1 MLAAVAIGFVT
12 VLLLLP
18 YGNRED
24 PGLSYDS
31 PYYVWRT
38 RAVTSDGVNVLTT
51 IPTGAVPERPGVPV
65 LGSLLGAVT
74 GTDALTFTVVL
85 RAIAA
90 VAIGLAAGAMAV
102 EALREPRWAFAAF
115 VVGLGASA
123 AVVGTAVGSLDQLLA
138 DVLLVA
144 AAAVAPLVAAGR
156 KGTLALG
163 VLFAAAAATH
173 WVFAGLFLLLLAG
186 VALALLPGS
195 LTSHRAGATWTATP
209 SGRLL
214 RAALVAVAAAVVT
227 LAILPALPH
236 RLPPAIG
243 DRGNLLRL
251 DAYELA
257 LVLPLAAL
265 GFVLTFR
272 RSDGSRRAALTLLG
286 LWAATVPLAMLVSA
300 VLPTPIKL
308 FRVAPFALG
317 IPALVTLF
325 LVTIAKEAGSRWGR
339 AGAVLG
345 AVVLAGGLFWASGSS
360 VSSFDEAAAA
370 SITERLTQART
381 AGRYLDGVSRAGR
394 PVIFV
399 TEGNPRLLD
408 RVVRSAVPPDLIADT
423 WVFVGRPSDLA
434 SAGPVDDPSRPRLTE
449 VAQKWWAAAWPDPVP
464 GVRSRPARDPDRP
477 RRPDRRG
484 GRGRRPRARSRG
496 RGPARPS
503 ARRVLRTSRPVPCDV
518 DGAARRDRPRAGR
531 ADRGRRRMDALVA
544 RGVPVRRVRPR
555 PCLRDRG
562 VDPRR
567 HGGEPPR
574 ALPRAAGRVADR
586 AGDRG
591 RRMARLRAR
600 PHGIRGPD
608 ERGSARVAC
617 RMNRPQH
624 LRPTSERTFTTC
636 GS

>member
-1 MLAAVAIGFVT
+1 MSRGSIAAVLAAVAIGFVT

-24 PGLSYDS
+24 PGLSYDT

-38 RAVTSDGVNVLTT
+38 RAVTSDGVDVLTT

-209 SGRLL
+209 SGRLF
-214 RAALVAVAAAVVT
+214 RAALVAVAAGVVT

-325 LVTIAKEAGSRWGR
+325 LVTVAKEAGSRWGR

-434 SAGPVDDPSRPRLTE
+434 AAGPVDDPSRPRLTE
-449 VAQKWWAAAWPDPVP
+449 IAQKWWAAAWPDPSQVF
-464 GVRSRPARDPDRP
+464 ARDPLVIRIGPAGRTDGASEEGAFELAPGVEVVRGPPPAASFGPPAPFRATWTELLVATVLALVVLIVVGGGWTLSMLEVSRFAAFGLAPAFGIAALILGGTVASRLGLSLARP
-477 RRPDRRG
+477 RGSLIVLAIG
-484 GRGRRPRARSRG
+484 GVGWIVFALARTV
-496 RGPARPS
+496 S
-503 ARRVLRTSRPVPCDV
+503 ASRTSAGAQGSPV
-518 DGAARRDRPRAGR
+518 G
-531 ADRGRRRMDALVA
+531 
-544 RGVPVRRVRPR
+544 
-555 PCLRDRG
+555 
-562 VDPRR
+562 
-567 HGGEPPR
+567 
-574 ALPRAAGRVADR
+574 
-586 AGDRG
+586 
-591 RRMARLRAR
+591 
-600 PHGIRGPD
+600 
-608 ERGSARVAC
+608 
-617 RMNRPQH
+617 
-624 LRPTSERTFTTC
+624 
-636 GS
+636 

>member
-1 MLAAVAIGFVT
+1 MSRGSIAAVLTAAAIVFVT
-12 VLLLLP
+12 VLLLIP

-24 PGLSYDS
+24 PGLSYDT

-38 RAVTSDGVNVLTT
+38 RAVTSGGVDVLTT

-65 LGSLLGAVT
+65 LGSLLGALT
-74 GTDALTFTVVL
+74 GTDALTFTVML

-102 EALREPRWAFAAF
+102 DALREPRWAFAAF

-144 AAAVAPLVAAGR
+144 AAAAAPLVAAGR

-163 VLFAAAAATH
+163 VLFAAAAAAH

-195 LTSHRAGATWTATP
+195 RTSHQAGASWMATP

-214 RAALVAVAAAVVT
+214 RAVIVAAGAAAIT
-227 LAILPALPH
+227 LLILPALPH

-257 LVLPLAAL
+257 LVLPLAAF

-272 RSDGSRRAALTLLG
+272 RSDGTRRSALVLLG
-286 LWAATVPLAMLVSA
+286 LWAATVPVAMVISA
-300 VLPTPIKL
+300 ALPTPIKL

-317 IPALVTLF
+317 IPALVTLC
-325 LVTIAKEAGSRWGR
+325 LVTIAKEAGPRLGR

-345 AVVLAGGLFWASGSS
+345 ALVLAGGLFWASGSS
-360 VSSFDEAAAA
+360 VSSFDEAAAS

-408 RVVRSAVPPDLIADT
+408 RVVRSAVPSDLIADT

-434 SAGPVDDPSRPRLTE
+434 TAGPVDDPSRPRLTE
-449 VAQKWWAAAWPDPVP
+449 IAQKWWSAAWPDPSQVF
-464 GVRSRPARDPDRP
+464 ARDPLVIRIGPAGRSDGVSEEGALELAPGVEVVQGPPPAASFAPPAPFRATWTELLVATALALVVLIVVGGGWTLSVLEVSRLAAFGLAPAFGIAALILGGTVASRLGLSLARP
-477 RRPDRRG
+477 G
-484 GRGRRPRARSRG
+484 GSLIVLATGGVGWLAFAFARTASAGRRSTEAQGS
-496 RGPARPS
+496 
-503 ARRVLRTSRPVPCDV
+503 PV
-518 DGAARRDRPRAGR
+518 G
-531 ADRGRRRMDALVA
+531 
-544 RGVPVRRVRPR
+544 
-555 PCLRDRG
+555 
-562 VDPRR
+562 
-567 HGGEPPR
+567 
-574 ALPRAAGRVADR
+574 
-586 AGDRG
+586 
-591 RRMARLRAR
+591 
-600 PHGIRGPD
+600 
-608 ERGSARVAC
+608 
-617 RMNRPQH
+617 
-624 LRPTSERTFTTC
+624 
-636 GS
+636 

>member
-1 MLAAVAIGFVT
+1 MSRGSIAAVLAAVAIGFVT

-24 PGLSYDS
+24 PGLSYDT

-144 AAAVAPLVAAGR
+144 AAAIAPLVAAGR

-195 LTSHRAGATWTATP
+195 LTSHRAGAAWTATP

-214 RAALVAVAAAVVT
+214 RAALVAVAAAAVT
-227 LAILPALPH
+227 LADPPRPPPSAASRDRRPGEPASPRRVRTRPRPPARGARVRPHVPALR
-236 RLPPAIG
+236 RLPSSRAHAPGSVGGHRSPRDARLG
-243 DRGNLLRL
+243 RPPDADQALPGGSVRARDPRPRDPLPRDDREGGR
-251 DAYELA
+251 
-257 LVLPLAAL
+257 VPP
-265 GFVLTFR
+265 GPG
-272 RSDGSRRAALTLLG
+272 GSRPRRRGARRRTLLG
-286 LWAATVPLAMLVSA
+286 E
-300 VLPTPIKL
+300 
-308 FRVAPFALG
+308 RV
-317 IPALVTLF
+317 V
-325 LVTIAKEAGSRWGR
+325 R
-339 AGAVLG
+339 
-345 AVVLAGGLFWASGSS
+345 

-434 SAGPVDDPSRPRLTE
+434 AAGPVDDPSRPRLTE
-449 VAQKWWAAAWPDPVP
+449 IAQKWWAAAWPDPSQVF
-464 GVRSRPARDPDRP
+464 ARDPLVIRI
-477 RRPDRRG
+477 
-484 GRGRRPRARSRG
+484 
-496 RGPARPS
+496 GPAGRTDGASEEGAVELAPGVEVVHGPPPAASFAPPAPFRATWTELLVATGLALVVLIVVGGGWTLSMLEVSRLAAFGLAPAFGIAALILGGTVASRLGLSLARPGGSLIVLAIGGVGWLVFALARTVS
-503 ARRVLRTSRPVPCDV
+503 AGRTSAGAQGSPV
-518 DGAARRDRPRAGR
+518 G
-531 ADRGRRRMDALVA
+531 
-544 RGVPVRRVRPR
+544 
-555 PCLRDRG
+555 
-562 VDPRR
+562 
-567 HGGEPPR
+567 
-574 ALPRAAGRVADR
+574 
-586 AGDRG
+586 
-591 RRMARLRAR
+591 
-600 PHGIRGPD
+600 
-608 ERGSARVAC
+608 
-617 RMNRPQH
+617 
-624 LRPTSERTFTTC
+624 
-636 GS
+636 

>member
-24 PGLSYDS
+24 PGLSYDT

-38 RAVTSDGVNVLTT
+38 RAVTTGGVDVLTT

-138 DVLLVA
+138 DVLLVTA
-144 AAAVAPLVAAGR
+144 AAAAPLVAAGR

-195 LTSHRAGATWTATP
+195 LRSHRAGAAWTATP

-214 RAALVAVAAAVVT
+214 RAALVAVAAAAVT

-286 LWAATVPLAMLVSA
+286 LWAATVPLAMVVSA

-325 LVTIAKEAGSRWGR
+325 LVTIAKEAGSRLGR

-408 RVVRSAVPPDLIADT
+408 RVVRSAVPPDLIANT

-434 SAGPVDDPSRPRLTE
+434 TAGPVDDPSRPRLTE
-449 VAQKWWAAAWPDPVP
+449 IAQKWWAAAWPDPSQVF
-464 GVRSRPARDPDRP
+464 ARDPLVIRIGPAGRTDGGARKAPSSSLPAWRSCAALRPPRPSRLP
-477 RRPDRRG
+477 RRSVRRG
-484 GRGRRPRARSRG
+484 RSC
-496 RGPARPS
+496 S
-503 ARRVLRTSRPVPCDV
+503 SRP
-518 DGAARRDRPRAGR
+518 
-531 ADRGRRRMDALVA
+531 
-544 RGVPVRRVRPR
+544 
-555 PCLRDRG
+555 
-562 VDPRR
+562 
-567 HGGEPPR
+567 
-574 ALPRAAGRVADR
+574 
-586 AGDRG
+586 
-591 RRMARLRAR
+591 
-600 PHGIRGPD
+600 
-608 ERGSARVAC
+608 GSRWSC
-617 RMNRPQH
+617 
-624 LRPTSERTFTTC
+624 
-636 GS
+636 